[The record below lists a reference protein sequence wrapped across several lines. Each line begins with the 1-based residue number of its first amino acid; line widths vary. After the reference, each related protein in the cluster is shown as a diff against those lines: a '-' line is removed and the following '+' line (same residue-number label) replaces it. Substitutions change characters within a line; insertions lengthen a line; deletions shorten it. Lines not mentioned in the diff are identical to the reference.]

1 LFVFLHCWFVYGKV
15 SAWLLTLRWS
25 TVSIQ
30 KNWKNFE
37 KKFFLEIFVS
47 AIKLLF
53 LQGKIKILLF

>member
-15 SAWLLTLRWS
+15 SAWLLTLQWS

-30 KNWKNFE
+30 KNWKKIE
-37 KKFFLEIFVS
+37 KNFFLEILVS